1 MRGIMLNWLPSDI
14 TFINGI
20 SFTRLLVRFIINLI
34 FIGILIRGIYY
45 PINKKREYLFVF
57 FIFNVLIFFVSSL
70 LSSVKME
77 AGFAFGLFAVF
88 SIIRYRTQQIPIKEM
103 TFLFISIILA
113 TINST
118 VTAKLGFLE
127 VVFGNCIILI
137 VSFIMEK
144 SWIKT
149 YKESIVVE
157 YEKIELIVP
166 EQREKL
172 LNDLRKRTGLDISE
186 VTIEKIDFLKDI
198 AEIRIYYK
206 V

>member
-1 MRGIMLNWLPSDI
+1 MLES
-14 TFINGI
+14 
-20 SFTRLLVRFIINLI
+20 TRSPFIINLI